1 MRAFHKQVGLALALT
16 VLATTLHS
24 QPAAALTE
32 DQVVEKLSNVPVFMI
47 TDPKGNPL
55 IVNVKDKAQKDVPLL
70 LLFMDQKRAQDT
82 YSNIKKGNTSVKD
95 AQIIVI
101 SLGLA
106 FKAIREEAKKK
117 DNKLNFEFLTDAAT
131 LNYALTLFK
140 KVDTKAT
147 SFPGIPVFYAMGSD
161 AKGKAKGY
169 VTFEKDGKQLI
180 PFYFSQTDIEQNIND
195 LKKSKPDLA
204 KLMSIE
210 VAPLESVITAML
222 EGKNDSQLKTLTF
235 VPSLTA
241 AQYAQSLQKAGKV
254 PPSTPPSASSTPGA
268 ASTPAATTTTPPA
281 ASTPAPAAT
290 TTPPATSTPGTSS
303 APPKP

>member
-1 MRAFHKQVGLALALT
+1 MRGFHKQVGLALALT

-32 DQVVEKLSNVPVFMI
+32 EQVVEKLSNVPVFMI

-55 IVNVKDKAQKDVPLL
+55 IVNVKDKAQKEVPLL

-117 DNKLNFEFLTDAAT
+117 DNKLNFEFLTDAST

-161 AKGKAKGY
+161 GKGKAKGY

-222 EGKNDSQLKTLTF
+222 EGKNDTQLQTLTF

-241 AQYAQSLQKAGKV
+241 AQYAQSLQKAAKV
-254 PPSTPPSASSTPGA
+254 SPTGSTPGA
-268 ASTPAATTTTPPA
+268 TSTPAA
-281 ASTPAPAAT
+281 ASA
-290 TTPPATSTPGTSS
+290 PATSTPGTSS
-303 APPKP
+303 DPPKP

>member
-1 MRAFHKQVGLALALT
+1 MRAFHKLVGLALALT
-16 VLATTLHS
+16 VLATTLNG
-24 QPAAALTE
+24 QPVAALTE
-32 DQVVEKLSNVPVFMI
+32 DQVVQKLSNVPVFMI

-82 YSNIKKGNTSVKD
+82 YTNIKKDNSAVKD

-117 DNKLNFEFLTDAAT
+117 DNKLNFEFLTDSKT
-131 LNYALTLFK
+131 LSYALTLFK
-140 KVDTKAT
+140 KVDAKAT

-161 AKGKAKGY
+161 GKGKAKGY

-180 PFYFSQTDIEQNIND
+180 PFYFSQSDIEQNIND
-195 LKKSKPDLA
+195 LKKTKPDLA

-222 EGKNDSQLKTLTF
+222 EGKNDSQLQTLTF
-235 VPSLTA
+235 VPSLAA
-241 AQYAQSLQKAGKV
+241 AQYAQTLQKSGKV
-254 PPSTPPSASSTPGA
+254 PPSTPPTASSTPGTT
-268 ASTPAATTTTPPA
+268 STPAT
-281 ASTPAPAAT
+281 S
-290 TTPPATSTPGTSS
+290 STPGTSS
-303 APPKP
+303 EPPKP

>member
-1 MRAFHKQVGLALALT
+1 MRAFHKQVGLVLALN

-55 IVNVKDKAQKDVPLL
+55 IVNVKNKAQKEVPLL

-82 YSNIKKGNTSVKD
+82 YTNIKKGNTSVKD

-117 DNKLNFEFLTDAAT
+117 DNKLNFEFLTDATT

-161 AKGKAKGY
+161 GKGKAKGY

-180 PFYFSQTDIEQNIND
+180 PFYFSQTDIEQNISD

-222 EGKNDSQLKTLTF
+222 EGKNDTQLQTLTF

-241 AQYAQSLQKAGKV
+241 AQYAQTLQKAGKV
-254 PPSTPPSASSTPGA
+254 PSSTPPSASSTPGA
-268 ASTPAATTTTPPA
+268 ASTPGAG
-281 ASTPAPAAT
+281 STPAAASAPST
-290 TTPPATSTPGTSS
+290 TATPPATSTPKTSS
-303 APPKP
+303 EAPKAPKP

>member
-1 MRAFHKQVGLALALT
+1 MRAFHKLVGLALALT
-16 VLATTLHS
+16 VLATTLNG
-24 QPAAALTE
+24 QPVAALTE
-32 DQVVEKLSNVPVFMI
+32 DQVVQKLSNVPVFMI

-82 YSNIKKGNTSVKD
+82 YTNIKKDNASVKD

-117 DNKLNFEFLTDAAT
+117 DNKLNFEFLTDSKT
-131 LNYALTLFK
+131 LSYALTLFK
-140 KVDTKAT
+140 KVDAKAT

-161 AKGKAKGY
+161 GKGKAKGY

-180 PFYFSQTDIEQNIND
+180 PFYFSQTDIEQNISD

-204 KLMSIE
+204 KL
-210 VAPLESVITAML
+210 
-222 EGKNDSQLKTLTF
+222 
-235 VPSLTA
+235 
-241 AQYAQSLQKAGKV
+241 
-254 PPSTPPSASSTPGA
+254 
-268 ASTPAATTTTPPA
+268 
-281 ASTPAPAAT
+281 
-290 TTPPATSTPGTSS
+290 
-303 APPKP
+303 